1 VDCHLGHKAGWRVD
15 DKGDHD
21 DVLVLL
27 TGAKEDCDA
36 VVAVPGLP
44 QSHVHAGRVCFCM
57 VRMHWIRD
65 LMGMSSAAV
74 LQPPAYGADQMFKP
88 GAT

>member
-1 VDCHLGHKAGWRVD
+1 MDCHLGHKAGWRVD
-15 DKGDHD
+15 DEGDHD

-44 QSHVHAGRVCFCM
+44 
-57 VRMHWIRD
+57 
-65 LMGMSSAAV
+65 
-74 LQPPAYGADQMFKP
+74 
-88 GAT
+88 